1 MSYQEKMEGLQRRA
15 DIASSRANP
24 ERRQMA
30 KDSMR
35 NFFGKLFNRKDSN
48 AGRQYFG
55 SSPLQ
60 QAIAQRD
67 SGNLTDAGA
76 RLLSQYE
83 QNAPDEISRQQAMMP
98 SQRHGDYGRVPMQ
111 MESPP
116 ASSINP
122 SNSQPI
128 EDQDLTT
135 TAMPKGVE
143 GPVVKKD
150 TSNVSEAVANKDMDT
165 LGQQQL
171 MQKMMQDPSKLSAK
185 GIAEMQQMLN
195 NLGFKDKDGNALSV
209 NGKMDA
215 LTVSAMENW
224 KASVPNPSSMSTGEP
239 LAPVKVVSGFNQNN
253 VAGAEEGA
261 FSPKMQWNPYAMEM
275 QSQWDIVN
283 QGHGGIGQ
291 QAGYQDIQ
299 QTFGNPENDP
309 MMFGTDDF
317 RSSTNPLQYDL
328 NSGEVF
334 DPYK

>member
-1 MSYQEKMEGLQRRA
+1 MSYQERMEGLQRRA

-122 SNSQPI
+122 ANSEPI
-128 EDQDLTT
+128 GNQDLTT
-135 TAMPKGVE
+135 TAMPEGVE

-150 TSNVSEAVANKDMDT
+150 TSNVSEAVANKDMDI
-165 LGQQQL
+165 LGQQLL
-171 MQKMMQDPSKLSAK
+171 MQKMMRDPSKLNAR
-185 GIAEMQQMLN
+185 GVGEMQQMLN

-209 NGKMDA
+209 DGKMGP
-215 LTVSAMENW
+215 LTASAMENW
-224 KASVPNPSSMSTGEP
+224 RANVPNPSSMNTGEP
-239 LAPVKVVSGFNQNN
+239 LDAIANSGYLVDRPDRKFN
-253 VAGAEEGA
+253 
-261 FSPKMQWNPYAMEM
+261 WR
-275 QSQWDIVN
+275 
-283 QGHGGIGQ
+283 GGPTYTEVQ
-291 QAGYQDIQ
+291 E
-299 QTFGNPENDP
+299 TMGNPANDP
-309 MMFGTDDF
+309 MMFGTDDL
-317 RSSTNPLQYDL
+317 SSKTNPLQYDL
-328 NSGEVF
+328 NTGEVF
-334 DPYK
+334 DRYDY